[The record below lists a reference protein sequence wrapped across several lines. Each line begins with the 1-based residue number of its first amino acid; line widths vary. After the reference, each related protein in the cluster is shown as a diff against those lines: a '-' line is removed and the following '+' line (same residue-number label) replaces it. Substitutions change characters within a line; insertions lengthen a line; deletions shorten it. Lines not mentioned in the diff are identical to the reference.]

1 MPRAASD
8 YISAKSSS
16 MMKSPPAPSSSSL
29 SHGLK
34 PADHFGGVISFEEGW
49 QMLEQDA
56 IRAVQQNVE
65 RRQSVRFDKETF
77 ASLYS
82 QVYSMCTQKAPHNW
96 SGKLYFGYRKAL
108 EQYMESVVLPA
119 LERASADSESLPRNP
134 AILLREVVR
143 RWRDHKRSSKALR
156 KVFGY
161 LDRYY
166 VRRLAIDSLEDVG
179 VKAFK
184 SIVFDPLKE
193 RIAAAFVTLMTRE
206 RVEGVAGA
214 GVDRSMM
221 KSVSGMF
228 MAMGQGARTE
238 YERCLEKTVLDA
250 ASKDS
255 ADAASTWSKEQ
266 PLADYLYRVEARLDE
281 EASRCET
288 YLPDFSKKRVL
299 RVCEKELLTVPQK
312 KVLTE
317 NLGKLMQEGD
327 RRSLQRMYRLFSRVP
342 GGLEGAARE
351 CGTFV
356 NKFGADSVRSTKPQK
371 LVEELLA
378 LNSRFTSIMEECFH
392 GDATFKEATD
402 SALEGVV
409 NLRLEGL
416 PALLSSHIDKLLR
429 STTKSP
435 KPSPSTVRV
444 SIQDCTALFAFL
456 RDKDIFGEVYSKQLG
471 KRLLLGRHAG
481 EALEFKVL
489 EGLRARCGAQFVTKM
504 EGMIKDIAL
513 AKSCEGQ
520 FRTFLRDPQAV
531 VRASRAGALAGKE
544 TLSPEKKPKLSQSIS
559 DGTAPK
565 LQCNLS
571 VMALTHGHWP
581 TYKNID
587 GLKLPRTM
595 LDAQAVFTDFYNIQT
610 ANRKL
615 RWMYSLGTVVVEARY
630 GGRSVD
636 VTCSVLQASILCL
649 FADLGAPSPAIIA
662 QRLGVTEKEVCKQV
676 LPLMAGKHRL
686 LTVVG
691 GVPLPSDAEQLA
703 ATAGL
708 RITPNEAY
716 SPSQKSI
723 KVPLAMGR
731 SAAAAKEAASAE
743 ASAAVREQR
752 RHQMDSVIVNI
763 MKRNEQMDLDALIAA
778 ATKALESRFKASAS
792 DLRKRI
798 DDLESRDYIEP
809 EGNNVYAYVP

>member
-1 MPRAASD
+1 
-8 YISAKSSS
+8 
-16 MMKSPPAPSSSSL
+16 
-29 SHGLK
+29 
-34 PADHFGGVISFEEGW
+34 
-49 QMLEQDA
+49 MLEKDA

-143 RWRDHKRSSKALR
+143 RWRDHKRSSKALI

-238 YERCLEKTVLDA
+238 YERSLEKTVLDTA
-250 ASKDS
+250 AKDS
-255 ADAASTWSKEQ
+255 ADAASSWSKEQ

-312 KVLTE
+312 KVLE
-317 NLGKLMQEGD
+317 NKEHGLGVLMQEGD

-378 LNSRFTSIMEECFH
+378 LNSRFTSIVEECFH

-429 STTKSP
+429 STTKS
-435 KPSPSTVRV
+435 SPNHPPAQVRV
-444 SIQDCTALFAFL
+444 SIQDCTAMFAFL

-504 EGMIKDIAL
+504 EGMIKDISL
-513 AKSCEGQ
+513 AKPVKASSAHFCVTPGGRQGIPSWRAGWEGDAIAGEEAKGS
-520 FRTFLRDPQAV
+520 LK
-531 VRASRAGALAGKE
+531 ASR
-544 TLSPEKKPKLSQSIS
+544 
-559 DGTAPK
+559 TAPR
-565 LQCNLS
+565 QSCS
-571 VMALTHGHWP
+571 AIFPSWRSPMVTGQ
-581 TYKNID
+581 
-587 GLKLPRTM
+587 RTR
-595 LDAQAVFTDFYNIQT
+595 TST
-610 ANRKL
+610 A
-615 RWMYSLGTVVVEARY
+615 
-630 GGRSVD
+630 
-636 VTCSVLQASILCL
+636 
-649 FADLGAPSPAIIA
+649 
-662 QRLGVTEKEVCKQV
+662 
-676 LPLMAGKHRL
+676 
-686 LTVVG
+686 
-691 GVPLPSDAEQLA
+691 
-703 ATAGL
+703 
-708 RITPNEAY
+708 
-716 SPSQKSI
+716 
-723 KVPLAMGR
+723 
-731 SAAAAKEAASAE
+731 
-743 ASAAVREQR
+743 
-752 RHQMDSVIVNI
+752 
-763 MKRNEQMDLDALIAA
+763 
-778 ATKALESRFKASAS
+778 
-792 DLRKRI
+792 
-798 DDLESRDYIEP
+798 
-809 EGNNVYAYVP
+809 